1 MVVFKS
7 HVESQ
12 KDILV
17 ANPEKVRVVKEWLVP
32 VDGNYL
38 RAFLGTAGYYVQIV
52 SLLYRPLQKRNRF
65 KRTVE
70 CERVFLDLSANCR
83 MPQFLLASSWGNRSY
98 WTVMP
103 VKVRGGVVW
112 VQCEMNL

>member
-1 MVVFKS
+1 MVVIS

-12 KDILV
+12 KDIF
-17 ANPEKVRVVKEWLVP
+17 ADPEKVRVIKEWLVP
-32 VDGNYL
+32 VDENQL

-52 SLLYRPLQKRNRF
+52 SPLYRPLQKRNRF
-65 KRTVE
+65 KRTAE

-83 MPQFLLASSWGNRSY
+83 IPQSLLASSWGDRSY

-103 VKVRGGVVW
+103 VKVRGGVVSGS
-112 VQCEMNL
+112 M